1 MARRGDELR
10 DHILRTAKDVF
21 LETGFERASMDTLAA
36 RASTSKRTLYAH
48 FESKDKLFLA
58 VVDLVRELYL
68 DRLRTPG
75 EYAEDSAEA
84 VVLYC
89 GRFLQML
96 LWEPT
101 VRMCRLGIAEA
112 ERLPEATARY
122 YDAIF
127 HSAHQRLADHIGEH
141 YALPPADCTRIAHE
155 LVGHTIHPR
164 FLRALF
170 GTGQLITER
179 PQKASIAA
187 DVDLAPVRAA
197 VAAALPPG
205 RRPPGRSAH
214 RPAGTLPGQN
224 S

>member
-1 MARRGDELR
+1 MARRGEELR
-10 DHILRTAKDVF
+10 EHILFTAKDVF

-36 RASTSKRTLYAH
+36 RAATSKRTLYAH

-68 DRLRTPG
+68 DRLRTPA
-75 EYAEDSAEA
+75 EYAEYAEYAGDDAEA

-112 ERLPEATARY
+112 ERLPQAAARY
-122 YDAIF
+122 HEAIF
-127 HSAHQRLADHIGEH
+127 DSAHRRLADHLAARYG
-141 YALPPADCTRIAHE
+141 LPPAEADAVAHE
-155 LVGHTIHPR
+155 LIGRTLHPR

-170 GTGQLITER
+170 GTEQLLTER
-179 PQKASIAA
+179 PEKETIAA
-187 DVDLAPVRAA
+187 DVDLAPIRAA
-197 VAAALPPG
+197 VAAALP
-205 RRPPGRSAH
+205 A
-214 RPAGTLPGQN
+214 AG
-224 S
+224 

>member
-1 MARRGDELR
+1 MARRGEELR
-10 DHILRTAKDVF
+10 EHILFTAKDVF

-36 RASTSKRTLYAH
+36 RAATSKRTLYAH

-68 DRLRTPG
+68 DRLRTPA
-75 EYAEDSAEA
+75 EYSEDDAEA

-112 ERLPEATARY
+112 ERLPEASARY
-122 YDAIF
+122 HEAIF
-127 HSAHQRLADHIGEH
+127 DSAHRRLADHLGLR
-141 YALPPADCTRIAHE
+141 YGLPPADCARIAHE
-155 LVGHTIHPR
+155 LVGRTLHPR

-170 GTGQLITER
+170 GTEELLERRPETE
-179 PQKASIAA
+179 AIAA
-187 DVDLAPVRAA
+187 DVDLVPIRAA
-197 VAAALPPG
+197 VAALLPAV
-205 RRPPGRSAH
+205 R
-214 RPAGTLPGQN
+214 
-224 S
+224 

>member
-1 MARRGDELR
+1 MARRGEELR
-10 DHILRTAKDVF
+10 EHILFTAKDVF

-36 RASTSKRTLYAH
+36 RAATSKRTLYAH

-68 DRLRTPG
+68 DRLRTPA
-75 EYAEDSAEA
+75 EYAQDDAEA

-112 ERLPEATARY
+112 ERLPEASARY
-122 YDAIF
+122 HEAIF
-127 HSAHQRLADHIGEH
+127 DSAHRRLADHLDLRYG
-141 YALPPADCTRIAHE
+141 LPPADCTRIADE
-155 LVGHTIHPR
+155 LIGRTLHPR

-170 GTGQLITER
+170 GTEELPAER
-179 PQKASIAA
+179 PEKETIAA
-187 DVDLAPVRAA
+187 DVDLTPIRAA
-197 VAAALPPG
+197 VAALLP
-205 RRPPGRSAH
+205 A
-214 RPAGTLPGQN
+214 AG
-224 S
+224 

>member
-1 MARRGDELR
+1 MARRGEELR
-10 DHILRTAKDVF
+10 EHILFTAKDVF

-36 RASTSKRTLYAH
+36 RAATSKRTLYAH

-75 EYAEDSAEA
+75 EYADDAEA

-101 VRMCRLGIAEA
+101 LRMCRLGIAEA
-112 ERLPEATARY
+112 ERLPEASARY

-127 HSAHQRLADHIGEH
+127 HSAHQRLADHLGQRLG
-141 YALPPADCTRIAHE
+141 LPPADCARIAHE
-155 LVGHTIHPR
+155 LIGRTLHPR

-170 GTGQLITER
+170 GTEELLTQR
-179 PQKASIAA
+179 PEKETIAA
-187 DVDLAPVRAA
+187 DVDLAPIRAA
-197 VAAALPPG
+197 VAALLP
-205 RRPPGRSAH
+205 SA
-214 RPAGTLPGQN
+214 R
-224 S
+224 

>member
-1 MARRGDELR
+1 MARRGEELR
-10 DHILRTAKDVF
+10 EHILFTAKDVF

-36 RASTSKRTLYAH
+36 RAATSKRTLYAH

-75 EYAEDSAEA
+75 EYADDDAEA

-112 ERLPEATARY
+112 ERLPEASARY

-127 HSAHQRLADHIGEH
+127 HSAHQRLADHLGLR
-141 YALPPADCTRIAHE
+141 YGLPAADCARIAHE
-155 LVGHTIHPR
+155 LIGRTLHPR
-164 FLRALF
+164 FVRALF
-170 GTGQLITER
+170 GTEELLTAR
-179 PQKASIAA
+179 PEKETIAA
-187 DVDLAPVRAA
+187 DVDLAPIRAA
-197 VAAALPPG
+197 VAALVPPA
-205 RRPPGRSAH
+205 R
-214 RPAGTLPGQN
+214 
-224 S
+224 